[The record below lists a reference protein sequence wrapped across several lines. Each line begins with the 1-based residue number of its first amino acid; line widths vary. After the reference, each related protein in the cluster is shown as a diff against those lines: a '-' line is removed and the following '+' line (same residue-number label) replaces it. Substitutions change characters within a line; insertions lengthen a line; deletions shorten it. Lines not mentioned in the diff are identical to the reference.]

1 MTAVLV
7 LLLLFLLFAGYL
19 LIRALRFAPQK
30 EEEAPAGDEAAADE
44 LTLGEHLSRM
54 IRKKTVSYAEEG
66 LADQSQFEGFRA
78 LLKELYPSVFDRF
91 EREIIGRNG
100 LLLRLRGRGEAEP
113 SVLMAH
119 YDVVPANEQEWSVP
133 PFEGRIHEGEVWG
146 RGTLDTKCTVLG
158 LLEAAERLAKEG
170 FAPAGD
176 LYLSLGGDEECM
188 GSDAS
193 AIVDA
198 FEKRGIRPA
207 FVLDEGGAVVEGAF
221 PGVPGPVAVVGTA
234 EKGSAFVDITARG
247 KGGHASAPPARQA
260 VGVLSKAL
268 GRVLKKPMPFTL
280 TGPARDL
287 FDTLG
292 RHSTLPYRLIFANL
306 RIFSPILD
314 LICRKTGGEL
324 NALVRTTAALTRLS
338 AAEAYNVLPREAKAG
353 LNLRLIPGDSV
364 SRAAERLRH
373 IIHDPDVEVSVRSGS
388 EPSAISP
395 AGGEAWQRL
404 KAAIRATYPK
414 AIVSPYL
421 MVAASDSRHFCRVS
435 DHVYRFSGM
444 PLSKQQRGMIHGR
457 DERVPLGLLP
467 DLVRFYLRVMRQC

>member
-7 LLLLFLLFAGYL
+7 LLLLFLLFAAYL
-19 LIRALRFAPQK
+19 LARALRFAPQK

-78 LLKELYPSVFDRF
+78 LLKELYPSVFERF
-91 EREIIGRNG
+91 ESEIIGRNG

-338 AAEAYNVLPREAKAG
+338 AAEAYNVLPREVKAG

-435 DHVYRFSGM
+435 NHVYRFSGM

>member
-19 LIRALRFAPQK
+19 LIRALRFAPQG
-30 EEEAPAGDEAAADE
+30 EEETPAGEEVAADE

-54 IRKKTVSYAEEG
+54 IQKQTVSYAEEG
-66 LADQSQFEGFRA
+66 RADQRQFEGFRA

-91 EREIIGRNG
+91 ESEIIGRNG

-119 YDVVPANEQEWSVP
+119 YDVVPANEQEWSAP

-268 GRVLKKPMPFTL
+268 GGVLKKPMPFTL
-280 TGPARDL
+280 TGPARGL

-404 KAAIRATYPK
+404 KVAIRATYPK

>member
-7 LLLLFLLFAGYL
+7 LLLLFLLFAAYL

-78 LLKELYPSVFDRF
+78 LLKELYPSVFERF
-91 EREIIGRNG
+91 ESEIIGRNG

-338 AAEAYNVLPREAKAG
+338 AAEAYNVLPREVKAG

-435 DHVYRFSGM
+435 KHVYRFSGM